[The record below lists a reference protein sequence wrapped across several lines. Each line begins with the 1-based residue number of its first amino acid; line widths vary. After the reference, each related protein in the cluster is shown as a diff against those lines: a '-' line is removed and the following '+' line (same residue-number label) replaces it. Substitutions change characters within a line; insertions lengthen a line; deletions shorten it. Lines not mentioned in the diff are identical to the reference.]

1 MEMEVSGEAV
11 RDGIGV
17 LRIGGAAER
26 VMEGLQRASLMRGG
40 GFVGAG
46 ARGQQQDADKQDEQE
61 NEHRKSLLMQ

>member
-17 LRIGGAAER
+17 LGIGGAAER
-26 VMEGLQRASLMRGG
+26 VVEGLQRASLMRGG
-40 GFVGAG
+40 GFVGTG
-46 ARGQQQDADKQDEQE
+46 ARGQQDADKQDEQE

>member
-17 LRIGGAAER
+17 LGIGAAEC
-26 VMEGLQRASLMRGG
+26 VVEGLQRASLMRSG
-40 GFVGAG
+40 GFVGTG
-46 ARGQQQDADKQDEQE
+46 ARGQQDADKQDEQE